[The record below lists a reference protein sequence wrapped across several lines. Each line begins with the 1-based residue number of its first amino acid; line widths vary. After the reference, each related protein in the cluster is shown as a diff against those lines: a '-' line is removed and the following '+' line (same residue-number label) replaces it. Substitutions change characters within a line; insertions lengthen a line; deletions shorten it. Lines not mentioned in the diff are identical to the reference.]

1 MLDLLNSLTWPALFT
16 ILGSFITALVA
27 LFGYWR
33 SANKEFTQAQKVEY
47 EKTQSRISTAT
58 ERIADVEGDVKVIS
72 SSLRNLQKQLSDHEQ
87 RDIDDFK
94 LVDAKIDRLMDIVVK
109 ILQDD
114 KL

>member
-1 MLDLLNSLTWPALFT
+1 MLDILNSLSWPALFT
-16 ILGSFITALVA
+16 ILGSLATGLIA

-47 EKTQSRISTAT
+47 EKTQSRISSAT
-58 ERIADVEGDVKVIS
+58 DRISDIEGDLKVTNA
-72 SSLRNLQKQLSDHEQ
+72 SLRNLQKQLSDHEQ

-94 LVDAKIDRLMDIVVK
+94 IVDVKIDRLMDIVVK

>member
-16 ILGSFITALVA
+16 ILGSFVTGLVA

-33 SANKEFTQAQKVEY
+33 SSNKEFTQAQKVEY
-47 EKTQSRISTAT
+47 EKTQSRISSTT
-58 ERIADVEGDVKVIS
+58 ERIADIEGDVKVTS
-72 SSLRNLQKQLSDHEQ
+72 ASLRNLQKQLSDHEQ